1 MLPIFLRRQEIIPAL
16 FFKGLLLPSLKKAV
30 YNRVLTAHAESEVS
44 LQDQKTSLSGK
55 VSSVKGSQT
64 QSYLQCHIFRAIKGE
79 ILPRKKGA
87 GSLSFGSVGQQHSA
101 L

>member
-16 FFKGLLLPSLKKAV
+16 FFKGLLLPSLKKAL

-64 QSYLQCHIFRAIKGE
+64 QSY
-79 ILPRKKGA
+79 
-87 GSLSFGSVGQQHSA
+87 
-101 L
+101 